1 MPISLIL
8 TPFDHFQNMSSC
20 GKGPNLILTLCLNQS
35 DKANVNLNQTKESR
49 VAMARLHL
57 IREASLSRTLSTSV
71 LRIKKRRGF
80 WEKLR
85 VE

>member
-1 MPISLIL
+1 MILLIY
-8 TPFDHFQNMSSC
+8 NM
-20 GKGPNLILTLCLNQS
+20 LNQS
-35 DKANVNLNQTKESR
+35 KSGNVILKQTKESR